1 VTKTADAV
9 RRHLDEPTARGLARA
24 VGRAVSVGSLT
35 GGERL
40 APIRTVATEL
50 TLSPTT
56 VSSAWALLI
65 RSGTIATDGRRGT
78 VVAERVGAGPTRYR
92 RALDRTTG
100 FATDLST
107 GVPDPALLPDLGPA
121 LRRLQG
127 VASSGSYLD
136 APVLPALESQ
146 LGSDWPFEAETMTVV
161 DGAMDALD
169 LLTASTVRYGDR
181 VAVENP
187 CFPPLL
193 DLLDAVG
200 AEAVPVDLDDD
211 GPLPASLAA
220 ALASGATVVHLQ
232 PRAQNPTGA
241 SLTEARAAALADVLR
256 PGSAVVIEN
265 DSAGAVAT
273 TPLVSLAERLPGRV
287 VHIRSFSKSFG
298 PDLRLAAVGG
308 PARLLDPVVQ
318 RRYLGQGWSSRLL
331 QHVLLDLLTQPDSIT
346 AVDRARLE
354 YARRRRVV
362 VDALARHGVAIGGR
376 DGLNIWLPVAD
387 ETAALLRLAS
397 AGIGAT
403 AGAPFAVGR
412 GFSPYLRVT
421 TGLLRDGHERV
432 ATELAAAATV
442 GSWAGAR

>member
-1 VTKTADAV
+1 MVDEV

-24 VGRAVSVGSLT
+24 VSRAVSEGSLA

-40 APIRTVATEL
+40 APIRTVAAEL
-50 TLSPTT
+50 ALSPTT
-56 VSSAWALLI
+56 VSSAWALLV

-78 VVAERVGAGPTRYR
+78 VVSDGIGAGPTRYR
-92 RALDRTTG
+92 RALDHVAS

-121 LRRLQG
+121 LHRLQG

-136 APVLPALESQ
+136 APVLPELADVLRA
-146 LGSDWPFEAETMTVV
+146 DWPFEADTLTVV

-169 LLTASTVRYGDR
+169 LLTATTVRYGDR
-181 VAVENP
+181 VAVEHP
-187 CFPPLL
+187 SFPPLL
-193 DLLDAVG
+193 DLLEAVG

-211 GPLPASLAA
+211 GPLPGSLAA
-220 ALASGATVVHLQ
+220 ALAAGVEVVHLQ

-241 SLTEARAAALADVLR
+241 SLTEARADALADVLR
-256 PGSAVVIEN
+256 PTSAVVIEN

-273 TPLVSLAERLPGRV
+273 SPLVSLAGRLPDRV

-318 RRYLGQGWSSRLL
+318 RRFLGQGWSSRLL
-331 QHVLLDLLTQPDSIT
+331 QHVLLDLLTQPAST
-346 AVDRARLE
+346 AAVESARAA
-354 YARRRRVV
+354 YAARRSAVV
-362 VDALARHGVAIGGR
+362 EALAGHGIPVGGR

-403 AGAPFAVGR
+403 AGAPFAVR
-412 GFSPYLRVT
+412 REFPPYLRVT
-421 TGLLRDGHERV
+421 TGLIAEGHDVV
-432 ATELAAAATV
+432 AAQLAAAARA